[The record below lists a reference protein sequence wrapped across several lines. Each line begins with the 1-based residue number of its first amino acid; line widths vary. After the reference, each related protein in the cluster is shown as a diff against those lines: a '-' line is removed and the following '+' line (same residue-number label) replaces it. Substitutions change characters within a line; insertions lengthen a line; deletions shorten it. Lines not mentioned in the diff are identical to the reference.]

1 KIAYKIINSLTLLLS
16 KWREQLLSTD
26 FTDHTLLHD
35 VSTRWN
41 STHNMLV
48 SFLEMK
54 EHINAFID
62 HSSYKLS
69 EYTITDEEWEV
80 IGGLVS
86 ALSILKEATLF
97 FSADGANISS
107 VIPAMDAIDE
117 ALASGILNNEI
128 LSQLNR
134 HALAIGK
141 KTLNI
146 YYSLMDDLDLY
157 CITMVF
163 HPEYKLD
170 YFR

>member
-1 KIAYKIINSLTLLLS
+1 RKIAYKIINSPTLLLS
-16 KWREQLLSTD
+16 KWREQLSSTD
-26 FTDHTLLHD
+26 FADRTLLRD

-41 STHNMLV
+41 STHDMLV

-54 EHINAFID
+54 EHVNAFID

-86 ALSILKEATLF
+86 ALTEATLF

-107 VIPAMDAIDE
+107 IIPAMDAIDE
-117 ALASGILNNEI
+117 ALASGILDNET
-128 LSQLNR
+128 LSQPIR

-141 KTLNI
+141 KTLNK
-146 YYSLMDDLDLY
+146 YYSLTDDSDLY
-157 CITMVF
+157 RIAMGM
-163 HPEYKLD
+163 
-170 YFR
+170 